1 MYHNQLAA
9 LAQDYCILDTHNL
22 FVCTTLEDEILVLGG
37 KQELLTGLAGQC
49 CNFGFSLEAH
59 RKLLPLIV
67 AAKLHL
73 YVEISRHHGKVVRL
87 HEHIVELKERQTSLS
102 RHPLFESFRSKHL
115 IHVEM
120 CSDRTHKFY
129 VIERT

>member
-49 CNFGFSLEAH
+49 CNFGFSLETH
-59 RKLLPLIV
+59 FFQEVILCPIV
-67 AAKLHL
+67 AKNM
-73 YVEISRHHGKVVRL
+73 R
-87 HEHIVELKERQTSLS
+87 
-102 RHPLFESFRSKHL
+102 
-115 IHVEM
+115 
-120 CSDRTHKFY
+120 
-129 VIERT
+129 

>member
-1 MYHNQLAA
+1 MYHNQ

-59 RKLLPLIV
+59 RKLLSYSGGEQAIICALLLLALLPKQPVRILFV
-67 AAKLHL
+67 HL
-73 YVEISRHHGKVVRL
+73 LE
-87 HEHIVELKERQTSLS
+87 TLS
-102 RHPLFESFRSKHL
+102 ATNKKRL
-115 IHVEM
+115 IHTFCSTLPEAELFCLTPQGPKPVEK
-120 CSDRTHKFY
+120 C
-129 VIERT
+129 